1 MSEKPSKTS
10 LQNTGLSLKN
20 IEQYFN
26 LNSNPSIKKYL
37 RVIGDYHK
45 KYNEDLVYS
54 SHSQQSTNYLLTEF
68 LKYNTI
74 KD

>member
-10 LQNTGLSLKN
+10 LQSTGLTLKN
-20 IEQYFN
+20 VEQYFN

-54 SHSQQSTNYLLTEF
+54 SQCQQSTNTLLIEF
-68 LKYNTI
+68 LRSHTI